1 MGNKNMMFEGDGK
14 KCIPDI
20 VFMKDEG
27 YKRLILIE
35 PSFIVRTKA
44 SVHENGLEIETN
56 EG

>member
-1 MGNKNMMFEGDGK
+1 MSDENMMFEGDGK
-14 KCIPDI
+14 KCTLDI
-20 VFMKDEG
+20 D
-27 YKRLILIE
+27 E